1 MDAFF
6 ELATPVPSEE
16 ILSASGTDQVPTNA
30 ERTGAARIVIT
41 DYAHVASMTSSH
53 FSFAHRT
60 ILFSASFLGYL

>member
-30 ERTGAARIVIT
+30 ERTGAGTESGFCII
-41 DYAHVASMTSSH
+41 
-53 FSFAHRT
+53 
-60 ILFSASFLGYL
+60 I